1 LVNKLVLANTPL
13 AYTILAASDQKAQKS
28 HQKVKEKEVCVS
40 MPTARPLP
48 RKFLTCLEEMQDQLR
63 LIAQRAR
70 LALTEME
77 TSTGPYRQVPVL
89 LRDIEA
95 GAYRI
100 AFEMSALDIAESCD
114 ECPAA
119 PPQMSAQV
127 HLVLLADELERQAAL
142 ARQRAGVRCT

>member
-1 LVNKLVLANTPL
+1 
-13 AYTILAASDQKAQKS
+13 
-28 HQKVKEKEVCVS
+28 

-119 PPQMSAQV
+119 PPQMSAQD

-142 ARQRAGVRCT
+142 ARQRAGVRCP

>member
-1 LVNKLVLANTPL
+1 MLANTPL
-13 AYTILAASDQKAQKS
+13 AYTILADGDQKAQKS
-28 HQKVKEKEVCVS
+28 HQKVKEKEVCIS

-48 RKFLTCLEEMQDQLR
+48 KKFLTCLEEMQDQLR

-77 TSTGPYRQVPVL
+77 TSPGPYRQVHVL

-100 AFEMSALDIAESCD
+100 AFEMSELDIAESCD